1 MQRRKFITLLGGA
14 TATWPLAAWA
24 QQPAGRVYR
33 VGYLTLASREQ
44 SLPVIRAF
52 DGSLRNLGW
61 RVGENVVI
69 EYRFGDNEMERL
81 PALAADLV
89 RLGVDIILTT
99 FNPITAAAM
108 KATTTIPIVM
118 INSIDPVGSGLI
130 ASLARPGGNVTGFS
144 GDTGSEIF
152 GKRLELMKE
161 ILPNL
166 SRVGILF
173 NPNVAVNRSRLASMG
188 ETARVL
194 GLTLVPVEAPGL
206 DALEQAFVILVRERA
221 QALVVQGDSVLF
233 NCRGQIAEM
242 ALGNRLPGASV
253 LKEFAEAGL
262 LLGYGA
268 SLQDQ
273 YRRIASFVDRIFK
286 GVKPADL
293 PVEQPTKFE
302 LVVNLKTARAL
313 GIDIP
318 PTVLTRA
325 DEVIE

>member
-1 MQRRKFITLLGGA
+1 MRRREFITLLGGVA
-14 TATWPLAAWA
+14 ATWSLGASA
-24 QQPAGRVYR
+24 QQSAGRVFR

-108 KATTTIPIVM
+108 KETTTIPIVM

-152 GKRLELMKE
+152 GKRLELMKG

-206 DALEQAFVILVRERA
+206 NALEQAFVILVRERA
-221 QALVVQGDSVLF
+221 QALVGRGDGVLF
-233 NCRGQIAEM
+233 NCRG
-242 ALGNRLPGASV
+242 RLQRW
-253 LKEFAEAGL
+253 LWEI
-262 LLGYGA
+262 
-268 SLQDQ
+268 DC
-273 YRRIASFVDRIFK
+273 
-286 GVKPADL
+286 
-293 PVEQPTKFE
+293 
-302 LVVNLKTARAL
+302 RA
-313 GIDIP
+313 P
-318 PTVLTRA
+318 PF
-325 DEVIE
+325 

>member
-1 MQRRKFITLLGGA
+1 MQRRNFVTLLGGIA
-14 TATWPLAAWA
+14 ATWPLAALA

-44 SLPVIRAF
+44 SLPVVRVF
-52 DGSLRNLGW
+52 DEGLRSLGY

-69 EYRFGDNEMERL
+69 EYRFAVGEMEQL

-89 RLGVDIILTT
+89 RIGVDIILVT

-118 INSIDPVGSGLI
+118 INSIDPVGTGLI

-161 ILPNL
+161 ILPHL
-166 SRVGILF
+166 SRVGALF

-188 ETARVL
+188 GTARLV
-194 GLTLVPVEAPGL
+194 GLTLVPVEARGL
-206 DALEQAFVILVRERA
+206 DELEQAFVVVAKERA

-242 ALGNRLPGASV
+242 ALANGLPAVSV
-253 LKEFAEAGL
+253 VREFADAGL
-262 LLGYGA
+262 LLAYGA
-268 SLQDQ
+268 NLQDQ
-273 YRRIASFVDRIFK
+273 YRRVASFVDRILK
-286 GVKPADL
+286 GVKPGDL

-318 PTVLTRA
+318 PTLLTRA

>member
-1 MQRRKFITLLGGA
+1 MKRREFITLLGGA
-14 TATWPLAAWA
+14 ASLPLAARA

-44 SLPVIRAF
+44 SLPVVRVF
-52 DGSLRNLGW
+52 DEGLRKLGY
-61 RVGENVVI
+61 RVGENVAI
-69 EYRFGDNEMERL
+69 EYRFADGEMEQL

-89 RLGVDIILTT
+89 RIGVDIILAT

-118 INSIDPVGSGLI
+118 INSIDPIGTGLI

-161 ILPNL
+161 ILPYL

-173 NPNVAVNRSRLASMG
+173 NPNVAVSRSRLASMG
-188 ETARVL
+188 ETARIL

-206 DALEQAFVILVRERA
+206 DALEQAFAKLVREHA

-233 NCRGQIAEM
+233 NCRGQIAEL
-242 ALGNRLPGASV
+242 ALGNRLPAASV
-253 LKEFAEAGL
+253 LKEFAEAGF

-268 SLQDQ
+268 DLQDQ
-273 YRRIASFVDRIFK
+273 FRRAASFVDRILK
-286 GVKPADL
+286 GAKPGDL
-293 PVEQPTKFE
+293 PVEQPIKFE
-302 LVVNLKTARAL
+302 LVINMKAAKAL
-313 GIDIP
+313 GIIVP
-318 PTVLTRA
+318 PTLLARA